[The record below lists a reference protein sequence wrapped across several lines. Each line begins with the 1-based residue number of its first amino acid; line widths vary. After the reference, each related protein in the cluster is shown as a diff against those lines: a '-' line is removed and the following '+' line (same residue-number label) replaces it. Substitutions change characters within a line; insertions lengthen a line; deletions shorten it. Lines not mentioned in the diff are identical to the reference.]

1 MLPAPLWLQLKQHP
15 RWTSVDGAGTD
26 ASPLASHCRQ
36 EGHDPLSDVLE
47 ELEGSQVRIRFGVDA
62 TNLQRAL
69 KVRSGLGSGFF
80 HVFVSA

>member
-26 ASPLASHCRQ
+26 ATLSSHCRQ
-36 EGHDPLSDVLE
+36 EGHDSLGDVLE

-69 KVRSGLGSGFF
+69 KVRSGPGSGSF
-80 HVFVSA
+80 HVLVSA